1 MRIKMKAGT
10 RLPGTPEPMHMWK
23 GSDGVRL
30 AGDTWGHPDGP
41 LVVLLHGGGQT
52 RHAWGGTGELLG
64 KTGYFAL
71 AYDARG
77 HGDSDWSPD
86 GDYSQDALVRDLK
99 CVVAALGGRR
109 PVLVGASMGGGTS
122 LVASG
127 EHHIDAHALI
137 LVDIVPYTEP
147 AGVARIHT
155 FMQQSPDGFGSLEE
169 VADAISQ
176 YRPTQSRPRNLDGL
190 SKNVRLCDDGRYRW
204 HWDPQFLAGPIDLR
218 TRHERFSACARDLTL
233 PTLLVRG
240 GSSDVVS
247 EAGVREFLELCPHSE
262 YVNVAEAGHMVAGDR
277 NDVFG
282 KAAVQFLS
290 HNAPVASH
298 TGSPVNLLGLGA

>member
-1 MRIKMKAGT
+1 
-10 RLPGTPEPMHMWK
+10 MWK
-23 GSDGVRL
+23 GSGSIRL

-41 LVVLLHGGGQT
+41 LVILLHGGGQT

-64 KTGYFAL
+64 KTGYFAV

-77 HGDSDWSPD
+77 HGDSDWCPD
-86 GDYSQDALVRDLK
+86 GDYSQDALVRDLQ
-99 CVVAALGGRR
+99 CVVAALGGQR
-109 PVLVGASMGGGTS
+109 PVRVGASLGGGTS
-122 LVASG
+122 LVATG
-127 EHHIDAHALI
+127 ERHVEANALI

-155 FMQQSPDGFGSLEE
+155 FMQQSPDGFGSLAE

-190 SKNVRLCDDGRYRW
+190 SKNVRLGDDGRYRW

-233 PTLLVRG
+233 ATLLVRG

-262 YVNVAEAGHMVAGDR
+262 YVNVVEAGHMVAGDR

-290 HNAPVASH
+290 RNAPINSP
-298 TGSPVNLLGLGA
+298 TGGPAKLLGLGA

>member
-1 MRIKMKAGT
+1 MKAGT

-127 EHHIDAHALI
+127 ERHIDAHALI

-147 AGVARIHT
+147 TDSVRSRKSPTRSANTVRLNRAR
-155 FMQQSPDGFGSLEE
+155 
-169 VADAISQ
+169 AISTVCP
-176 YRPTQSRPRNLDGL
+176 RTSASATTDATGGIGIPNSSPAPSICAHVTSGSR
-190 SKNVRLCDDGRYRW
+190 
-204 HWDPQFLAGPIDLR
+204 LAR
-218 TRHERFSACARDLTL
+218 AT
-233 PTLLVRG
+233 
-240 GSSDVVS
+240 
-247 EAGVREFLELCPHSE
+247 
-262 YVNVAEAGHMVAGDR
+262 
-277 NDVFG
+277 
-282 KAAVQFLS
+282 
-290 HNAPVASH
+290 
-298 TGSPVNLLGLGA
+298 